1 MRDVDCLLCAEVVQM
16 GVLMAEKGIEPDV
29 FYDVFSCE
37 RGHETRTYSMRV
49 VPGGAELWR
58 VSESLSGGVQSIK
71 EADFKSSEEAS
82 KFLEE
87 LRRTLTAGG
96 WRDG

>member
-1 MRDVDCLLCAEVVQM
+1 
-16 GVLMAEKGIEPDV
+16 MAERAIKPDI
-29 FYDVFSCE
+29 FHDLFSCQ
-37 RGHETRTYSMRV
+37 RGDETRTYSIRV

-58 VSESLSGGVQSIK
+58 VSESPAAGIQSIK
-71 EADFKSSEEAS
+71 EGDFKSSEEVA

-96 WRDG
+96 WQGT